1 MTARSRNLR
10 YCVGFF
16 SLSLFLTACGTLP
29 VDTMRDCV
37 ESCKPGGKVC
47 HEATMMNLARDLD
60 HLERHI
66 ESHGSIV
73 IQKPAVWGQARLTQ
87 YRQEFEEVMRPE
99 KDNFNETL
107 QGSISRSD
115 QAFFMNSLAL
125 SAAVSGEAAVQT
137 VPKGTTDA
145 SGRVIQ
151 QQLIVPTPTADLP
164 KFVGDASGSTASPP
178 AFFST
183 AATGPMIAFKNTA
196 ADKPLAISLEP
207 TIFLEQK
214 ARYLNYLQQIR
225 RTNEGDDTTDS
236 PGYAL
241 HLMRIPVS
249 VLPGKCTQAGHGAE
263 VTLSLAPSL
272 GDDLLPVTFRNLVTN
287 DLMDQVSKTLIGFL
301 NSADAPDFFRPE
313 VNEDAMKDFVF
324 GFGAPPIQTVSAN
337 STIQLMGEPKKN
349 AAKPE
354 SEKTVRE
361 LYAERKLKTMQAL
374 MAKYSSRS
382 LPSTGGS
389 QGSRLPF
396 PTSQIYDNFGTSYAY
411 RVAYDAYVA
420 LRRDIGQRE
429 LIHLQDLQSYLKEEI
444 TAAQKFLT
452 TEQNHSLWTLCSRE
466 LAEAIRNRQIDQIK
480 KYRDSYRKV
489 VHDSVILFSATDAKE
504 KRKQVEFSTTAAL
517 GWAILVNS
525 ALLNE
530 QLNQDMREVASAKG
544 IACRTDWLPFYLPNP
559 PAEARA
565 AFNEYV
571 RQRWPIHVFA
581 LDPATQDQNLADTF
595 SARREMQ
602 LALSMAFASGQIN
615 AQQMTRFARRIEAQ
629 YDTIAIN
636 RTAVGFSH
644 GDDTFGWRFYPRFQT
659 PDLESNAKVLF
670 RDMLIGGPNRNQLLN
685 QRKLEP
691 GIRECVAI
699 VLMPAFVPY
708 VNCDVSTHWFKL
720 NNPKHRGG
728 DCTDALKLSRQV
740 KSMQVCAGN
749 VRDAD
754 CYRDGDFLRLMRKI
768 DQLSARLPLQSHQF
782 QVPYENTIGGFQM
795 FNTGVTDLA
804 PELDGWYGA
813 PGISTKAPTTVFLV
827 GRNLSVRNTQV
838 VAGGRL
844 VPEMTLLSRQVMRV
858 TVPANVEVRKDRT
871 GRLYADVHVATPYGV
886 TQHLQMPIISDAIPV
901 SSGFSIVGSSGDQQA
916 ILKYAANGSI
926 ESLVLLPKEVKYAI
940 ANLSAAPIAADLK
953 SAVLKWRLTRISS
966 DGGEKDLGEFS
977 TGKIDFDNKQAP
989 VDPESLRAA
998 MEKLAK
1004 SKITKADGVTQLIA
1018 RGIVEVTVDASG
1030 PRVIA
1035 FTLDNP
1041 LVWRVSAAP

>member
-1 MTARSRNLR
+1 MSARSRWLR
-10 YCVGFF
+10 YSVGLF

-29 VDTMRDCV
+29 VDTMRECV
-37 ESCKPGGKVC
+37 ENCKPRGNVC
-47 HEATMMNLARDLD
+47 HKPTMMSLARDLD

-99 KDNFNETL
+99 KDNFSETL

-115 QAFFMNSLAL
+115 QAYFMNSLAL

-137 VPKGTTDA
+137 VPKGTTDKD
-145 SGRVIQ
+145 GKIIQ
-151 QQLIVPTPTADLP
+151 QQIITPVPVADLP
-164 KFVGDASGSTASPP
+164 KFVGDSANPP
-178 AFFST
+178 AFFSS
-183 AATGPMIAFKNTA
+183 AATGPKVDFKGTGT
-196 ADKPLAISLEP
+196 DKKLQISLEP
-207 TIFLEQK
+207 TLYLEQK
-214 ARYLNYLQQIR
+214 TRYLNYLHQIR
-225 RTNEGDDTTDS
+225 RTNEGDDTTDA

-263 VTLSLAPSL
+263 VTLSLTPSL
-272 GDDLLPVTFRNLVTN
+272 GDELLPVTFRNLVSN
-287 DLMDQVSKTLIGFL
+287 DLLDQISKTLIGFL
-301 NSADAPDFFRPE
+301 NSADAPEFFRPE
-313 VNEDAMKDFVF
+313 VNEDALKDFVF
-324 GFGAPPIQTVSAN
+324 GFGETPIQTVSAIGDDQPM
-337 STIQLMGEPKKN
+337 IQKDKVQPRGN
-349 AAKPE
+349 
-354 SEKTVRE
+354 EKSVRE
-361 LYAERKLKTMQAL
+361 LYAAQKLKTMQSL
-374 MAKYSSRS
+374 MTKYSSRS

-396 PTSQIYDNFGTSYAY
+396 PSSQIYDNFGTTYAY
-411 RVAYDAYVA
+411 RVAYEAYLAV
-420 LRRDIGQRE
+420 RKDIGQRD
-429 LIHLQDLQSYLKEEI
+429 LIHLQDLQSYLKEEV
-444 TAAQKFLT
+444 TAAQRFLST
-452 TEQNHSLWTLCSRE
+452 DQNQSLWTLCSRD
-466 LAEAIRNRQIDQIK
+466 LAEAVRNRQIDQIK
-480 KYRDSYRKV
+480 IIRDTYRKLI
-489 VHDSVILFSATDAKE
+489 HDSVILQSKTDAQE
-504 KRKQVEFSTTAAL
+504 KRKHVELSTTAAL

-530 QLNQDMREVASAKG
+530 QLNQDIREVASAKG

-565 AFNEYV
+565 AFNDYV

-581 LDPATQDQNLADTF
+581 LDPTTQDQNLADTF
-595 SARREMQ
+595 STRREMQ
-602 LALSMAFASGQIN
+602 LALSMAFASGRIN

-636 RTAVGFSH
+636 RTSVGFSH

-659 PDLESNAKVLF
+659 PDIESNLTVLT
-670 RDMLIGGPNRNQLLN
+670 RDLLSGGPNRNQLLN

-720 NNPKHRGG
+720 TNPKHMSG
-728 DCTDALKLSRQV
+728 DSTEALKLSRQV

-754 CYRDGDFLRLMRKI
+754 CYRDGDFMRLLRKV
-768 DQLSARLPLQSHQF
+768 DQLSARLPLQTHQF

-813 PGISTKAPTTVFLV
+813 PGISTKTATTLFLV

-838 VAGGRL
+838 VAGGRR
-844 VPEMTLLSRQVMRV
+844 VTNVELLSRQVIRV
-858 TVPANVEVRKDRT
+858 EIPSNIEVKKDRD
-871 GRLYADVHVATPYGV
+871 GRLNVDIHVATPYGV
-886 TQHLQMPIISDAIPV
+886 TQHLQVPTTVDAAPAQ
-901 SSGFSIVGSSGDQQA
+901 SGFSIVGASADQRAGVTYDKDNKVSEVKLSPTGITFSITNQSLAPFAAELAEAKLKWSLTGISSSGAEVNFKESTVGTTVTFTNKLGPVTLNSVQA
-916 ILKYAANGSI
+916 KVTEL
-926 ESLVLLPKEVKYAI
+926 LVGAMTKEQDI
-940 ANLSAAPIAADLK
+940 
-953 SAVLKWRLTRISS
+953 RRI
-966 DGGEKDLGEFS
+966 
-977 TGKIDFDNKQAP
+977 
-989 VDPESLRAA
+989 
-998 MEKLAK
+998 
-1004 SKITKADGVTQLIA
+1004 IA
-1018 RGIVEVTVDASG
+1018 RGVLEITVTQGSATS
-1030 PRVIA
+1030 VIRI
-1035 FTLDNP
+1035 TLDNP
-1041 LVWRVSAAP
+1041 LVWFVAENK